1 LPLAVRLRCTRSS
14 SQTGSKSANTNP
26 SRSTIS
32 PFRTSI
38 G

>member
-1 LPLAVRLRCTRSS
+1 MSQPSPWLSGGRSA
-14 SQTGSKSANTNP
+14 KTNP

-32 PFRTSI
+32 PAFSRT